1 MDQNQINE
9 LFKNKDDGKKIGE
22 FVEKNLSA
30 QQKTKLEEIL
40 SDKEKLQNLLNSERA
55 KELLKKLKKN

>member
-9 LFKNKDDGKKIGE
+9 LFKNKDNGKKIGE

>member
-22 FVEKNLSA
+22 FVDKNLSA
-30 QQKTKLEEIL
+30 EQKTKLEEIL